1 MRERGVSTV
10 GAVVLVGLA
19 GTLAAVAA
27 MDWMMV
33 DVRTPAPDAMHLRI
47 PMPLVAGRIA
57 TALVPDEA
65 LKDARV
71 PPELRQQ
78 RELVLAALGS
88 LAEGPDTKLVS
99 VVAPDARVEIEKKGD
114 LLQIAVD
121 ADGATVRCAV
131 PLDGVREALE
141 DWDWQSF
148 EPGMVLDVL
157 ADAPMGELV
166 RVEADDGTRVVITM
180 W

>member
-1 MRERGVSTV
+1 
-10 GAVVLVGLA
+10 
-19 GTLAAVAA
+19 

-99 VVAPDARVEIEKKGD
+99 VVAPDARVEIEKEGD

-121 ADGATVRCAV
+121 ADDATVRCVV

-141 DWDWQSF
+141 DWDWQTF
-148 EPGMVLDVL
+148 DPGMVLDVL